1 MSMTETVTIELDSK
15 LKRALDQKCRAMKM
29 PVDKVVEQLIRGFVN
44 AKDSQMKATYLDE
57 VALNQFL
64 AEQLKDVKI
73 ADDDL
78 FFGDLT
84 VKEYFALSDEEREA
98 LWTKAYL
105 EELDKTESE
114 EEKEV
119 SPHAVPVE
127 QRSHQEFRRRL
138 AELRARPKIDS

>member
-1 MSMTETVTIELDSK
+1 MTRTLTIELDSK
-15 LKRALDQKCRAMKM
+15 LKGALYQKCRAMKM
-29 PVDKVVEQLIRGFVN
+29 PVDKVVEQLIQDFVN
-44 AKDSQMKATYLDE
+44 GKAPQTKATHLDE

-78 FFGDLT
+78 FFGGLT
-84 VKEYFALSDEEREA
+84 DKEYFALSDEEREA

-119 SPHAVPVE
+119 FPNAVPVE

-138 AELRARPKIDS
+138 AELRARQKADS